1 MKKIQGGRFTVG
13 LIFINCRRRGGAKTV
28 KFLLCG
34 FLLKQASEL
43 HFSATTLYNNPIK
56 IGLFHYQTAARAA
69 PSALHSAI
77 ASSEGAS
84 LHITDSVT
92 STAPSAVQVSS
103 QLLIHSPSP
112 HP

>member
-1 MKKIQGGRFTVG
+1 MG